1 MRDKVTERDALY
13 ANKAESIG
21 AFEFDESVA
30 KVFDDMIR
38 RSVPGYAM
46 TLSLMSL
53 VADRYAQPNTR
64 IYDLGCSLGAGLIA
78 LGRDLEAP
86 VSFIGVDNSAAM
98 LARCEEYTRN
108 KIGEHPFE
116 LRCEDIQTTP
126 IENASIVVLNFTLQF
141 IPKKHRLDLL
151 RKIANGLNPGGVLL
165 LSEKIHFENE
175 RMQEEIFELHHDF
188 KRSQGYSNLEISQ
201 KRSALENVLVPE
213 TVESHRS
220 RLAEAGFSASE
231 AWLQCF
237 NFVSL
242 LAIK

>member
-1 MRDKVTERDALY
+1 MRDRATERDALY
-13 ANKAESIG
+13 AGKAESVG

-30 KVFDDMIR
+30 RVFDDMIR

-64 IYDLGCSLGAGLIA
+64 LYDLGCSLGAGLIA
-78 LGRDLEAP
+78 LGRDLKTS
-86 VSFIGVDNSAAM
+86 VSLIGVDNSAAM
-98 LARCEEYTRN
+98 LVRCEENTRSA
-108 KIGEHPFE
+108 IGGHPLEF
-116 LRCEDIQTTP
+116 RCEDIQTTP

-141 IPKKHRLDLL
+141 IPKKQRLDLL
-151 RKIANGLNPGGVLL
+151 RKIAKGLNPGGVLL
-165 LSEKIHFENE
+165 LSEKIHFEND

-188 KRSQGYSNLEISQ
+188 KRSQGYSELEISQ
-201 KRSALENVLVPE
+201 KRSALENVLIPE
-213 TVESHRS
+213 TVESHKT
-220 RLAEAGFSASE
+220 RLAEAGFAASE
-231 AWLQCF
+231 TWLQCF